1 MSNDYRKRDVARAF
15 GLALRAA
22 RVERGLS
29 QDRLSEI
36 CDVDRTYP
44 SLVERGLRCPTLA
57 MLLRLADVLEIGP
70 DRLVSD
76 AVERLCREEQSSK
89 PRGQ

>member
-22 RVERGLS
+22 RVAQGIS
-29 QDRLSEI
+29 QDILSEI

-44 SLVERGLRCPTLA
+44 SLVERGLRCPTLT
-57 MLLRLADVLEIGP
+57 MLLRLADALGIDP
-70 DRLVSD
+70 ARLITETVQ
-76 AVERLCREEQSSK
+76 RLPST
-89 PRGQ
+89 

>member
-1 MSNDYRKRDVARAF
+1 MKPVATPYRKRDIARAF

-22 RVERGLS
+22 RVERGLT
-29 QDRLSEI
+29 QERLCEL

-57 MLLRLADVLEIGP
+57 MLLRLASALRIDP
-70 DRLVSD
+70 ARLITETVQ
-76 AVERLCREEQSSK
+76 RL
-89 PRGQ
+89 PTT